1 MTGLRNGGGQLFEGP
16 FFRLRL
22 PVQWEAEIIE
32 NIPAFFDPD
41 GQGVIQ
47 VAAVRR
53 NSGDFDAQAELER
66 YLSRNNIEPDTERMA
81 RFQLPS
87 GLNAV
92 SVEYIV
98 DNRFWMVTAATKGP
112 QFVLL
117 MYNADE
123 VPGADT
129 AMLISEI
136 IATVEFTSE

>member
-1 MTGLRNGGGQLFEGP
+1 MTGLREGGGQQFEGP
-16 FFRLRL
+16 FFRVRIPLH
-22 PVQWEAEIIE
+22 WEAEIIE

-53 NSGDFDAQAELER
+53 SSGDYDPKEELER
-66 YLSRNNIEPDTERMA
+66 YLTRNNIEPDSERMA

-87 GLNAV
+87 GLSAV

-98 DNRFWMVTAATKGP
+98 DNRFWMITAAAQGP
-112 QFVLL
+112 CFVLL

-123 VPGADT
+123 VPTAEM

-136 IATVEFTSE
+136 LSTVEFTPA

>member
-1 MTGLRNGGGQLFEGP
+1 MTGLRNGGGQQFEGP
-16 FFRLRL
+16 FFRIRL
-22 PVQWEAEIIE
+22 PLHWEAEIIE

-53 NSGDFDAQAELER
+53 SSGDFDAQAELER
-66 YLSRNNIEPDTERMA
+66 YLNRNNIEPDTERMA
-81 RFQLPS
+81 HFQLPS
-87 GLNAV
+87 GIQAV

-98 DNRFWMVTAATKGP
+98 DNRFWMVTSAALGAR
-112 QFVLL
+112 FVLL

-123 VPGADT
+123 VPAPET

-136 IATVEFTSE
+136 IGTLEFTGE